1 MRRGRKAKPTAVKRL
16 GGNAGKRKLPDSE
29 PVFPESDDL
38 LSPSPWLDK
47 LAQAEWKRIAPTL
60 MPLGLL
66 TIVDRAALEGYCQ
79 AYSRWRMAEAVIQK
93 QGLCFKTPK
102 GYVQQRP
109 EVSIAQ
115 QYLHKMHS
123 LAAEFGFTPASRT
136 RVQGK
141 KPGRDGDDLDDYL
154 KAVQRAQGASKGD
167 DAPSGSVH

>member
-1 MRRGRKAKPTAVKRL
+1 MRRGRKPKPTNLRKL
-16 GGNAGKRKLPDSE
+16 GGNAGKRKLPAAE
-29 PVFPESDDL
+29 PAPPTSDDL
-38 LSPSPWLDK
+38 LVPSPWLEK
-47 LAQAEWKRIAPTL
+47 LAKEEWRRIAPTI
-60 MPLGLL
+60 MSLGLL
-66 TIVDRAALEGYCQ
+66 TVVDRSGLEGYCQ
-79 AYSRWRMAEAVIQK
+79 AFARWRQAEQVLTK

-141 KPGRDGDDLDDYL
+141 KPSGDGDDLDAYL
-154 KAVQRAQGASKGD
+154 KGPGAEPGKGA
-167 DAPSGSVH
+167 DAPGGSLH